1 MNRNLLNRGMAG
13 FVSGILLCGGDAVMA
28 QQGSSPVPTLIQS
41 QLPPRSLIQMGSTG
55 AEVQEIQGV
64 LGLMGLYGGPID
76 GRFDSGT
83 AAAVVR
89 FQQMAG
95 LQADGVVGSATWV
108 KLLPPAPGEAAVAVI
123 VPAPAAQSVAA
134 VRSAAPASVA
144 EGDPVLRNKAI
155 GPAVSRLQRR
165 LQQLGF
171 YSGAIDGGFGDETEK
186 AVKAAQRHFGLDAD
200 GIVGEGTWRAI
211 R

>member
-1 MNRNLLNRGMAG
+1 MHRNLWNRGIAVLLG
-13 FVSGILLCGGDAVMA
+13 SFGWLCGGLASVVA
-28 QQGSSPVPTLIQS
+28 QPGSSPVPTLIQS
-41 QLPPRSLIQMGSTG
+41 QLPPRSLIQMGATG

-76 GRFDSGT
+76 GRFDRGT

-89 FQQMAG
+89 FQQMVG
-95 LQADGVVGSATWV
+95 LPADGVVGSATWV
-108 KLLPPAPGEAAVAVI
+108 RLLPPVPGEAPVDV
-123 VPAPAAQSVAA
+123 VLPATMAPPRA
-134 VRSAAPASVA
+134 AAPAPVA
-144 EGDPVLRNKAI
+144 EGDPVLRHGAE

-171 YSGAIDGGFGDETEK
+171 YGGPIDGGFGAETED
-186 AVKAAQRHFGLDAD
+186 AVKAAQRNSGLEED

>member
-1 MNRNLLNRGMAG
+1 MNRNLLNRGIAVLLG
-13 FVSGILLCGGDAVMA
+13 SGGLLLCGGMSPVLA

-41 QLPPRSLIQMGSTG
+41 QLPPRSLLQSGSTG

-64 LGLMGLYGGPID
+64 LGLMGLYVGPID
-76 GRFDSGT
+76 GRFDAGT

-89 FQQMAG
+89 FQQMVG
-95 LQADGVVGSATWV
+95 LQPDGVVGSATWV
-108 KLLPPAPGEAAVAVI
+108 KLLPPAPGEAPVAVVVPAAVA
-123 VPAPAAQSVAA
+123 PP
-134 VRSAAPASVA
+134 RSAAPAPVA
-144 EGDPVLRNKAI
+144 EGDPVLRKGAE

-171 YSGAIDGGFGDETEK
+171 YGGPIDGGFGDETED
-186 AVKAAQRHFGLDAD
+186 AVKAAQRSAGLEED

>member
-1 MNRNLLNRGMAG
+1 MHRNLLSCGLLG
-13 FVSGILLCGGDAVMA
+13 CLGGGVLLLSGGHAVMA

-41 QLPPRSLIQMGSTG
+41 QLPPRSLLQAGSTG

-64 LGLMGLYGGPID
+64 LALMGLYGGPID
-76 GRFDSGT
+76 GRFDSAT

-89 FQQMAG
+89 FQQLAG

-108 KLLPPAPGEAAVAVI
+108 KLLPPAPGEAPVSVI
-123 VPAPAAQSVAA
+123 APAPVAA
-134 VRSAAPASVA
+134 PRVAAPAPVAA
-144 EGDPVLRNKAI
+144 EGDPVLRKGAE

-165 LQQLGF
+165 LAQLGF
-171 YSGAIDGGFGDETEK
+171 YGGPIDGGFGDETEA
-186 AVKAAQRHFGLDAD
+186 AVKAAQRSAGLEED
-200 GIVGEGTWRAI
+200 GIVGDGTWRAL

>member
-1 MNRNLLNRGMAG
+1 MNRNLLNRCMAG

-41 QLPPRSLIQMGSTG
+41 QLPPRSLLQAGSTG

-76 GRFDSGT
+76 GRFDTGT

-108 KLLPPAPGEAAVAVI
+108 KLLPPAPGEAPVAVV
-123 VPAPAAQSVAA
+123 VPAPVAQSVAA
-134 VRSAAPASVA
+134 VRSAAPAPMA

-171 YSGAIDGGFGDETEK
+171 YKGAIDGGFGDETEM
-186 AVKAAQRHFGLDAD
+186 AVKAAQRHFGLTDD

>member
-1 MNRNLLNRGMAG
+1 MLW
-13 FVSGILLCGGDAVMA
+13 GGGHVMA
-28 QQGSSPVPTLIQS
+28 QPGASLVPTAIAQS
-41 QLPPRSLIQMGSTG
+41 QLPPRSLLQAGSTG

-64 LGLMGLYGGPID
+64 LGLMGLYAGPID

-89 FQQMAG
+89 FQQLAG

-108 KLLPPAPGEAAVAVI
+108 KLLPPAPGEAPVSVVVPATVVAPRAAAAPVAV
-123 VPAPAAQSVAA
+123 
-134 VRSAAPASVA
+134 
-144 EGDPVLRNKAI
+144 EGDPVLRKGAE

-171 YSGAIDGGFGDETEK
+171 YGGPIDGGFGDETEA
-186 AVKAAQRHFGLDAD
+186 AVKAAQRSAGLEED
-200 GIVGEGTWRAI
+200 GIVGEGTWRSI

>member
-1 MNRNLLNRGMAG
+1 MNWNLLNRCMVGLVGGGM
-13 FVSGILLCGGDAVMA
+13 LLGGGHVVMA
-28 QQGSSPVPTLIQS
+28 QQGSSPVPMLLQS

-64 LGLMGLYGGPID
+64 LALMGLYGGPID
-76 GRFDSGT
+76 GRFDTRT

-95 LQADGVVGSATWV
+95 LQTDGVVGSATWV
-108 KLLPPAPGEAAVAVI
+108 KLLPPAPGEAPVAVVVPAAVA
-123 VPAPAAQSVAA
+123 PPRA
-134 VRSAAPASVA
+134 AAPAPVA
-144 EGDPVLRNKAI
+144 EGDPVLRHGAI

-171 YSGAIDGGFGDETEK
+171 YKGPIDGGFGDETED
-186 AVKAAQRHFGLDAD
+186 AVKAAQRNAGLDAD
-200 GIVGEGTWRAI
+200 GIVGEGTWRAV

>member
-1 MNRNLLNRGMAG
+1 MHRNLLNRCLSGLVGGM
-13 FVSGILLCGGDAVMA
+13 LLCSGHVVMA
-28 QQGSSPVPTLIQS
+28 QQGSSPVPMLIQS
-41 QLPPRSLIQMGSTG
+41 QLPPRSLLQAGSTG

-64 LGLMGLYGGPID
+64 LGLMGLYAGPID
-76 GRFDSGT
+76 GRFDTGT

-108 KLLPPAPGEAAVAVI
+108 KLLPPAPGEAPVAVV
-123 VPAPAAQSVAA
+123 VPAPVAQSVAA
-134 VRSAAPASVA
+134 VRSAAPAP

-171 YSGAIDGGFGDETEK
+171 YQGPIDGGFGDETEM
-186 AVKAAQRHFGLDAD
+186 AVKAAQRHFGLTDD

>member
-1 MNRNLLNRGMAG
+1 MNRNLLNRGIAVLLG
-13 FVSGILLCGGDAVMA
+13 GGGLLLCGGMSPLLA
-28 QQGSSPVPTLIQS
+28 QQGSSPVPTALMQS
-41 QLPPRSLIQMGSTG
+41 ELPPRSLVQTGSTG

-64 LGLMGLYGGPID
+64 LGLMGLYAGPID

-89 FQQMAG
+89 FQQMVG

-108 KLLPPAPGEAAVAVI
+108 KLLPPAPGEAPVAVV
-123 VPAPAAQSVAA
+123 VPAPVAPP
-134 VRSAAPASVA
+134 RSAAPAPVA
-144 EGDPVLRNKAI
+144 EGDPVLRNGAE

-165 LQQLGF
+165 LQRLGF
-171 YSGAIDGGFGDETEK
+171 YNGPIDGGFGDETEA
-186 AVKAAQRHFGLDAD
+186 AVKAAQRNAGLEED

>member
-1 MNRNLLNRGMAG
+1 MNWNLLSRCMAG
-13 FVSGILLCGGDAVMA
+13 FGSGMLLCSGHGVMA

-41 QLPPRSLIQMGSTG
+41 QLPPRSLIQVGSTG
-55 AEVQEIQGV
+55 AEVQEIQSV
-64 LGLMGLYGGPID
+64 LVLMGLYGGPID

-83 AAAVVR
+83 VAAVQR
-89 FQQMAG
+89 FQQMVG

-108 KLLPPAPGEAAVAVI
+108 KLLPPAPGEAPVAVV
-123 VPAPAAQSVAA
+123 VPQPVAPIRAAA
-134 VRSAAPASVA
+134 SAPVA

-171 YSGAIDGGFGDETEK
+171 YQGAIDGGFGDETEM
-186 AVKAAQRHFGLDAD
+186 AVKAAQRHFGLMDD

>member
-1 MNRNLLNRGMAG
+1 MNRNLLNG
-13 FVSGILLCGGDAVMA
+13 GIAVLLGSFGLLCGGLSPVLA

-41 QLPPRSLIQMGSTG
+41 QLPPRSLVQMGSTG

-64 LGLMGLYGGPID
+64 LGLMGLYAGPID

-89 FQQMAG
+89 FQQMVG

-108 KLLPPAPGEAAVAVI
+108 KLLPPAPGEAPVSVV
-123 VPAPAAQSVAA
+123 VPATVAPPRA
-134 VRSAAPASVA
+134 AAPAPVA
-144 EGDPVLRNKAI
+144 EGDPILRKGAE

-171 YSGAIDGGFGDETEK
+171 YNGPIDGGFGDETEM
-186 AVKAAQRHFGLDAD
+186 AVMAAQRNAGLAED
-200 GIVGEGTWRAI
+200 GIVGEGTWRAL